1 MKSKYLL
8 IIFLFIGSTA
18 FAQKGIITGKVVH
31 SQTGLPLSGDTI
43 TLIEKNIFTISDQN
57 GVFTFGK
64 LQAGNYSLKCK
75 RKGYVEKI
83 VTDISVGENESKEI
97 NISLSIA
104 AKQLKGAVIAAQR
117 VKGAGE
123 TVATLLVAQKNS
135 ASVSDGVSAETIK
148 KTPDK
153 SSSDVI
159 KRVTG
164 ASIQNDKFAV
174 IRGLNDRYN
183 ASFINGAPLPSTESD
198 RKAFAY
204 DIFPSGIIDNL
215 VIFKTATPD
224 KTAEFG
230 GGIIEITT
238 KSTSSKPISIIS
250 ISQGYNNLITGK
262 KSFAS
267 EMKGSRDWLGLDD
280 GTRALPS
287 GIPSDKQGFINSS
300 TTDKLGYAKLF
311 GKYKWGVEEVGT
323 RPNLSLQLVKS
334 LNIKRKEKEFISSLF
349 SVTYNRSNTF
359 LTGERNSFN
368 GNGSNINDPDYAPVQ
383 ERKFIDSVYNEEV
396 IWSALANFGIKI
408 NNRNNISWK
417 NNLSVNTDNTLVK
430 RRGYTEYTLDSTNK
444 IQEIFRNFVSDKI
457 INSQLLGD
465 HQIGKFKTKINWLVA
480 YSKVERITPFQA
492 ISNNSRLGSGTVTA
506 GSNGTMVSANSQENL
521 KTAKLDISQPYTLFK
536 GSQNMFKMGVGYLG
550 RERDYDNR
558 VLGFAE
564 LQAGGPYEVDYS
576 ILNLPYEQIFLTQ
589 NLGVLSN
596 GKASILVN
604 DGTVPNSAYD
614 AASSVLHAY
623 LMNDQRYKKFR
634 LIYGVRIEKFN
645 QKLVAEQR
653 GLGAINVDYTKLDYN
668 PSANLVYSLTEKT
681 NVRLSYSKT
690 LNRPEYR
697 ELANFGFPEYLT
709 GFFVFGDSRLKRASI
724 NNFDVRYEFFPGRAQ
739 LLSVSAFH
747 KDITNPIEFSTSS
760 AFASEAQYVQSK
772 SATISGAELEFRV
785 LLSTLFARKNEK
797 SVLNNFTLSG
807 NGTITRSSVD
817 LGSSLN
823 GGISSRPLQGQSP
836 YIINV
841 GLSYV
846 GDSSGLS
853 STLSLNRIGRRLAV
867 AGSNL
872 LPEFFDKER
881 TVVDFQ
887 IAKTFLDNK
896 LELKF
901 NARDLLAQ
909 DIITY
914 LDFDRSR
921 TYTDKDKIFTKN
933 RAPRMFIFSATF
945 KF

>member
-57 GVFTFGK
+57 GVFTFEK
-64 LQAGNYSLKCK
+64 LQAGNYSVKCK

-83 VTDISVGENESKEI
+83 VTDITVGENESKEI

-164 ASIQNDKFAV
+164 ASIQNDKFAI

-238 KSTSSKPISIIS
+238 KATSSKPVTVISV
-250 ISQGYNNLITGK
+250 SQGYNSLITGK
-262 KSFAS
+262 NRFVS

-287 GIPSDKQGFINSS
+287 NIPADKQGFINSS
-300 TTDKLGYAKLF
+300 TADKLGYAKEF
-311 GKYKWGVEEVGT
+311 GKYKWGIKEVDT
-323 RPNLSLQLVKS
+323 KPNMSLQIVKS
-334 LNIKRKEKEFISSLF
+334 LNVKLKEKQFISSLF
-349 SVTYNRSNTF
+349 SVSYNKSNSF
-359 LTGERNSFN
+359 VNGERNSYN
-368 GNGSNINDPDYAPVQ
+368 GNGSNIGDPNYTPIQ
-383 ERKFIDSVYNEEV
+383 ERKYNDSLYNEEI
-396 IWSALANFGIKI
+396 IWSALANIGIKI
-408 NNRNNISWK
+408 NNKNNISWK
-417 NNLSVNTDNTLVK
+417 NNMSINTDNTLVK
-430 RRGYTEYTLDSTNK
+430 RAGYNEYTIDSTNK
-444 IQEIFRNFVSDKI
+444 VKEIFRNFVSDRI
-457 INSQLLGD
+457 INSQLIGD
-465 HQIGKFKTKINWLVA
+465 HQIGKHNTKVNWQVA
-480 YSKVERITPFQA
+480 YSEVDRRTPFQA
-492 ISNNSRLGSGTVTA
+492 VSS
-506 GSNGTMVSANSQENL
+506 SNGLTSDNPGIHGNMVSASSQENIQS
-521 KTAKLDISQPYTLFK
+521 AKLDITQPFKLFE
-536 GSQNMFKMGVGYLG
+536 GSQNIFKMGVGHIA
-550 RERDYDNR
+550 RERNYSNR
-558 VLGFAE
+558 VLGFAK
-564 LQAGGPYEVDYS
+564 ATSNNPYEVDYS
-576 ILNLPYEQIFLTQ
+576 ILNLPYDQIFLTQ
-589 NLGVLSN
+589 NLGLLSN
-596 GKASILVN
+596 GKATILVN
-604 DGTVPNSAYD
+604 DATVPNSAYD
-614 AASSVLHAY
+614 ASSSTSHAY

-634 LIYGVRIEKFN
+634 LIYGLRMESFN
-645 QKLVAEQR
+645 QKLVAAQR
-653 GLGAINVDYTKLDYN
+653 GLGAININYTKVDFC
-668 PSANLVYSLTEKT
+668 PSANLVYSSSEKT
-681 NVRLSYSKT
+681 NIRFSYSKT

-697 ELANFGFPEYLT
+697 ELANFGFPEYLS
-709 GFFVFGDSRLKRASI
+709 GFFVSGDSTLKRASI
-724 NNFDVRYEFFPGRAQ
+724 NNFDVRYEIFPGRAQ
-739 LLSVSAFH
+739 LFSVSAFH
-747 KDITNPIEFSTSS
+747 KAITNPIEFSTSS
-760 AFASEAQYVQSK
+760 FYTSEARYVQSK
-772 SATISGAELEFRV
+772 SATISGAEVEFRV
-785 LLSTLFARKNEK
+785 LLSTIFARKNEK
-797 SVLNNFTLSG
+797 SLLNNFTLSG
-807 NGTITRSSVD
+807 NGTITRSQVT
-817 LGSSLN
+817 LGNTLDS
-823 GGISSRPLQGQSP
+823 ITSRALQGQSP
-836 YIINV
+836 YMINFA
-841 GLSYV
+841 LSYSD
-846 GDSSGLS
+846 DSSGLS
-853 STLSLNRIGRRLAV
+853 STISLNRIGERLAI
-867 AGSNL
+867 AGSNV
-872 LPEFFDKER
+872 LPEFYDNER
-881 TVVDFQ
+881 TVIDFQ

-914 LDFDRSR
+914 LDFDRSKS
-921 TYTDKDKIFTKN
+921 YTDNDRIFTKN
-933 RAPRMFIFSATF
+933 RAPRVFIFSASY